1 MREELGRS
9 RNCKILNLYNFRACG
24 GALHSKRPALYI
36 SRYFEYVATWTA
48 PILYIFTFVRLISS
62 AILEGKE
69 AAFQVVY
76 SLPCIIAF

>member
-1 MREELGRS
+1 MGLS
-9 RNCKILNLYNFRACG
+9 IQN
-24 GALHSKRPALYI
+24 ALLHIFLDI
-36 SRYFEYVATWTA
+36 FEYVATWTA

-76 SLPCIIAF
+76 SLPSIIAF